1 MVRKKGGRNILQD
14 LVDPVRIEQ
23 EKISA
28 IGNEDTKNTIRDLEK
43 ILKEKVDQDKKSERI
58 MQEVKS
64 YVNSMEPE
72 NKTGDKNIYDELNK
86 KIGGNDEDDNAEEI
100 KKLKLYYLLKY
111 SNDNKY
117 ISDDNEL
124 SIPFEIFENTGKT
137 IDEVKGRLIKILQEN
152 ENNSLE
158 NYLNEILYN
167 IQNSNTIYSIIDIYK
182 TKETP
187 LHKAILIEK
196 LINND
201 DTFNKEF
208 LRFITAICKIEDIND
223 EDIIVNIFN
232 SVKESLSD
240 GVDFLKETYDE
251 CIDLNNKND
260 PTKTLKKIEMLSN
273 QWKNERDYILYP
285 NFLYFLQKIK
295 KIHEEKQENTDLN
308 NTEKTIKPIQSEQK
322 QDDQS
327 NSIPLEK
334 LKSFLVQ
341 IKKLINNKND
351 ISLCE
356 DIKDNNKILYHQIC
370 GNNTQTGQGPKNFRS
385 PPEYIKKLRK
395 DELETAYYSLKN
407 GNLLYDI
414 DISSTDIMIF
424 IIATFVIRTIALA
437 ITGWLIE
444 TEMITNFEDAIYFYV
459 GIYTILFGI
468 TVTLVN
474 LGYTPNDLLKDL
486 PNYLYYMFITS
497 NGFFHLL
504 FHIGF
509 LIALGFIPTLLKKY
523 NDDQQMA
530 PPDAEEKRNIYRSV
544 ARFSMVSWIILGVL
558 AFAM

>member
-28 IGNEDTKNTIRDLEK
+28 IGNEDTKNTIKDLEK

-58 MQEVKS
+58 MKEVKS
-64 YVNSMEPE
+64 YVNSMKPE
-72 NKTGDKNIYDELNK
+72 NKTEDKNIYDELNK
-86 KIGGNDEDDNAEEI
+86 KLGGNDEDDNAEEI

-111 SNDNKY
+111 SHNNEY
-117 ISDDNEL
+117 ISNNNVL
-124 SIPFEIFENTGKT
+124 SIPFKIFENTGKT
-137 IDEVKGRLIKILQEN
+137 IDEVKDRLIEILKEN
-152 ENNSLE
+152 ENNSLK
-158 NYLNEILYN
+158 NYLNEIHDNIHDN
-167 IQNSNTIYSIIDIYK
+167 IQKSNTIYSIIDIYK
-182 TKETP
+182 TKKTP

-196 LINND
+196 LINNK
-201 DTFNKEF
+201 DTFNEEF
-208 LRFITAICKIEDIND
+208 LRFFTAICKIEDIND
-223 EDIIVNIFN
+223 ENIIANIFK

-240 GVDFLKETYDE
+240 DVEFLMDTYDE
-251 CIDLNNKND
+251 CIDWNKDD

-285 NFLYFLQKIK
+285 NFLYFLQNIK
-295 KIHEEKQENTDLN
+295 NFHEKKQENTDEN
-308 NTEKTIKPIQSEQK
+308 NKPQTIVHTQSKEK

-327 NSIPLEK
+327 NSIPLEAI
-334 LKSFLVQ
+334 KSFLNQ

-351 ISLCE
+351 ISLCS
-356 DIKDNNKILYHQIC
+356 DIK
-370 GNNTQTGQGPKNFRS
+370 NNTLREEIGCPHQFGQGPKNFRS
-385 PPEYIKKLRK
+385 PPKYIKNLSKN
-395 DELETAYYSLKN
+395 ELETAYYSLKN